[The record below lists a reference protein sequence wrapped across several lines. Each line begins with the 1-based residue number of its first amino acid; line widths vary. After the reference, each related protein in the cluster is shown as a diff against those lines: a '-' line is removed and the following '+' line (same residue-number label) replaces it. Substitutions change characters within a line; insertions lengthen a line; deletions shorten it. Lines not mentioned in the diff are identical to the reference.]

1 VGGILALNGA
11 VLQNVLANPLASSFT
26 LGITQGAAFGA
37 CLAMIVLPVG
47 ATAHVSLS
55 LVALCAFCGSILTSL
70 AVMSLSLLRGMTPQG
85 LILAGV
91 AISALLGAGTMSLQ
105 YFASDVQVVST
116 MFWTF
121 GDLGRGG
128 WQESAITMSL
138 FLVWLALAIF
148 LAWDF
153 EALKWG
159 ETQAQALGINTRR
172 LRFFS
177 LLLTALTT
185 AAATAFFGVIGFVG
199 LIGPHMVRL
208 AFPRAG
214 YMFLLPC
221 AALFGGTF
229 IIAADLLAR
238 TMLYPLVL
246 PIGIICAFA
255 GVPMFLFLLFKSA
268 MSYA

>member
-1 VGGILALNGA
+1 
-11 VLQNVLANPLASSFT
+11 
-26 LGITQGAAFGA
+26 
-37 CLAMIVLPVG
+37 
-47 ATAHVSLS
+47 
-55 LVALCAFCGSILTSL
+55 
-70 AVMSLSLLRGMTPQG
+70 
-85 LILAGV
+85 
-91 AISALLGAGTMSLQ
+91 
-105 YFASDVQVVST
+105 

-128 WQESAITMSL
+128 WRESTITMSL
-138 FLVWLALAIF
+138 FLVWLGLAIY

-159 ETQAQALGINTRR
+159 ENQAQALGINTKR

-199 LIGPHMVRL
+199 LIAPHMVRL

-214 YMFLLPC
+214 HMFLLPC

-255 GVPMFLFLLFKSA
+255 GVPMFLFLLIKSA

>member
-1 VGGILALNGA
+1 
-11 VLQNVLANPLASSFT
+11 
-26 LGITQGAAFGA
+26 
-37 CLAMIVLPVG
+37 
-47 ATAHVSLS
+47 
-55 LVALCAFCGSILTSL
+55 
-70 AVMSLSLLRGMTPQG
+70 
-85 LILAGV
+85 
-91 AISALLGAGTMSLQ
+91 
-105 YFASDVQVVST
+105 

-128 WQESAITMSL
+128 WSECLITLTL
-138 FLVWLALAIF
+138 FIIWLGLAIF

-159 ETQAQALGINTRR
+159 ETQALALGVNAKR

-208 AFPRAG
+208 IFPQASH
-214 YMFLLPC
+214 MFLLPSS
-221 AALFGGTF
+221 AILGGTF
-229 IIAADLLAR
+229 IIGADLLAR
-238 TMLYPLVL
+238 TLLYPLVL

-255 GVPMFLFLLFKSA
+255 GAPMFMFLLFKSA
-268 MSYA
+268 LSRA